1 MIGKIKK
8 FLLAAVLSVAVL
20 GFSPK
25 ANAQATIIQYVASDV
40 NDSISES
47 SSTSATAQFNSNT
60 KAGRLLVAFCFG
72 ENASGPGVPSGSF
85 PPPANI
91 PVCSTPTTP
100 GLTWTPIT
108 QEGVLGGFGPLQP
121 TELFSVGYTVA
132 VYYVANAPS
141 ISSSVVTTELLTGG
155 FSCSCAEAEVAQQII
170 LFELG
175 GMATSNVVDTYAG
188 ATGPYTENP
197 QTSPLVTTKTDFVL
211 SAFQSSNTLWDYPTY
226 GAGPGYTEFL
236 DTTDTAT
243 CEDVYDTPTCYW
255 SVQYISNAPSGTIPT
270 AWGNV
275 GMTPGDSW
283 ASVAVAFKTAAT
295 PPTPPPL
302 CKESACFTQPWETTE
317 GEISLDTLNVD
328 LNIPI
333 VDKDGVGLPFSFGL
347 HFDNN
352 FWYPGSCGNP
362 NTGSACWQ
370 PNTNHWGW
378 MPDAAQMYGVFIAV
392 PYTCPD
398 PSANPPNS
406 VGWAVLDFY
415 AYQDPQGN
423 IHPIDSANQAVSF
436 SGNACSLPA
445 TSTVVSNDGSGYT
458 YKLAFPTNGQSFSNI
473 YESIP
478 ITGTGTPQV
487 VTSNGTVITPGIIY
501 YNNPGALGQ

>member
-1 MIGKIKK
+1 
-8 FLLAAVLSVAVL
+8 
-20 GFSPK
+20 
-25 ANAQATIIQYVASDV
+25 
-40 NDSISES
+40 
-47 SSTSATAQFNSNT
+47 
-60 KAGRLLVAFCFG
+60 VAFG
-72 ENASGPGVPSGSF
+72 
-85 PPPANI
+85 
-91 PVCSTPTTP
+91 
-100 GLTWTPIT
+100 
-108 QEGVLGGFGPLQP
+108 Q
-121 TELFSVGYTVA
+121 
-132 VYYVANAPS
+132 
-141 ISSSVVTTELLTGG
+141 
-155 FSCSCAEAEVAQQII
+155 
-170 LFELG
+170 
-175 GMATSNVVDTYAG
+175 
-188 ATGPYTENP
+188 
-197 QTSPLVTTKTDFVL
+197 
-211 SAFQSSNTLWDYPTY
+211 
-226 GAGPGYTEFL
+226 
-236 DTTDTAT
+236 
-243 CEDVYDTPTCYW
+243 
-255 SVQYISNAPSGTIPT
+255 
-270 AWGNV
+270 
-275 GMTPGDSW
+275 
-283 ASVAVAFKTAAT
+283 AAIT
-295 PPTPPPL
+295 PPKPL
-302 CKESACFTQPWETTE
+302 CVESVCNLQPWETTE

-378 MPDAAQMYGVFIAV
+378 MPDAAQMYGAFIAV